1 MNLGRQCG
9 VGGHGTIPCEVNHLG
24 DIHATGVALATAT
37 LLACAAVHGGTQAI
51 REGTLQAGDEAPD
64 FTLKTLDGSAEVQ
77 LLSYRGECPVALV
90 FGSYT

>member
-1 MNLGRQCG
+1 M
-9 VGGHGTIPCEVNHLG
+9 G
-24 DIHATGVALATAT
+24 DIHATGIALATAT
-37 LLACAAVHGGTQAI
+37 LLACAAVHGGTQGL

-77 LLSYRGECPVALV
+77 LSSYRGECPVALV